1 ESSYWPAIRLGL
13 SRVRNLPREAIERI
27 VDARSEQA
35 FLDLSDLKRRAQLS
49 REDMQ
54 SLAAA
59 DALRSL
65 AGHRR
70 DAYWQAIGI
79 EADTRVFQSPKE
91 SMQANLFAPSE
102 ASDIVED
109 YRSTGLSLRRHPV
122 ALLRPHLAMA
132 RTRSAA
138 EIYASRS
145 GRYLRAAGIVTCR
158 QHPSTAKGT
167 TFVTLEDE
175 TGYVNV
181 VVWESVAQRF
191 RKALVLSRFMLVA
204 GKIERQGSVVHL
216 IAEQLIDRTALLGAL
231 TTSSR
236 DFH

>member
-1 ESSYWPAIRLGL
+1 
-13 SRVRNLPREAIERI
+13 
-27 VDARSEQA
+27 
-35 FLDLSDLKRRAQLS
+35 
-49 REDMQ
+49 MQ

-70 DAYWQAIGI
+70 DAFWQAIGI
-79 EADTRVFQSPKE
+79 EADTPAFESPNE
-91 SMQANLFAPSE
+91 VRQANLFAPSE

-122 ALLRPHLAMA
+122 ALLRPKLSEVRA
-132 RTRSAA
+132 RSAA
-138 EIYASRS
+138 EICVSRS
-145 GRYLRAAGIVTCR
+145 GRYVRAAGIVTCR

-181 VVWESVAQRF
+181 VVWESVAKRY
-191 RKALVLSRFMLVA
+191 RKALVLSRFMLVT

-216 IAEQLIDRTALLGAL
+216 IAEQLIDQTPLLGAL
-231 TTSSR
+231 ATSSR